1 MTVSIYAVIGLVCY
15 LIAGP
20 LVGGFLAGVD
30 RRITA
35 RMQGRFGPPIL
46 QPFYDVRKLFE
57 KEPVTVNSGQDFYVM
72 CFLIF
77 VIITGGL
84 FFFGENLLLV
94 IFALTTANLFLVIGA
109 YSSNSPYSQIG
120 AERELLQMMAYEP
133 MVLLTAVGLYMTTGT
148 FRVGDIV
155 ASSSLADGSIPLKY
169 LIGIFIGYL
178 FILTIKFR
186 KSPFDLS
193 LSHHAHQE
201 LVKGVTTEFSG
212 RTLALIE
219 IAHWYENVFLLG
231 FIFLF
236 FQNGTWYMA
245 VVGIV
250 ASLLAYFLEIFIDNA
265 FARMK
270 WQFALKSSWLV
281 TITFGAAN
289 LILLYYIKSLM

>member
-1 MTVSIYAVIGLVCY
+1 M
-15 LIAGP
+15 
-20 LVGGFLAGVD
+20 
-30 RRITA
+30 
-35 RMQGRFGPPIL
+35 
-46 QPFYDVRKLFE
+46 E

-77 VIITGGL
+77 IVVTGGL

-94 IFALTTANLFLVIGA
+94 IFTLTTANLFLVIGA
-109 YSSNSPYSQIG
+109 YSSNSPYAQIG

-133 MVLLTAVGLYMTTGT
+133 MVLLTAVGLYMTTGS
-148 FRVGDIV
+148 FRIGDIV
-155 ASSSLADGSIPLKY
+155 AGGGLAGGGLPLLY
-169 LIGIFIGYL
+169 LIGIFAGYL
-178 FILTIKFR
+178 FVLTMKFR

-219 IAHWYENVFLLG
+219 VAHWYENVFLLG
-231 FIFLF
+231 FVFLF
-236 FQNGTWYMA
+236 FPNGTWYMA
-245 VVGIV
+245 VIGV
-250 ASLLAYFLEIFIDNA
+250 AVALLAFFLEIFIDNA

-281 TITFGAAN
+281 TITFGGAN
-289 LILLYYIKSLM
+289 LILLYYLKGLM

>member
-1 MTVSIYAVIGLVCY
+1 MVISIYAVIGLICY
-15 LIAGP
+15 IIAGP
-20 LVGGFLAGVD
+20 FVGGLLAGID
-30 RRITA
+30 RKVTA
-35 RMQGRFGPPIL
+35 RMQGRFGPPVL
-46 QPFYDVRKLFE
+46 QPFYDVRKLCE

-72 CFLIF
+72 CFLVF

-94 IFALTTANLFLVIGA
+94 IFALTTANLFLVVGA
-109 YSSNSPYSQIG
+109 YASNSPYSQIG

-133 MVLLTAVGLYMTTGT
+133 MVLLTAVGLYMTTGS
-148 FRVGDIV
+148 FRIGEIISG
-155 ASSSLADGSIPLKY
+155 AGLADGSIPLKY

-193 LSHHAHQE
+193 MSHHAHQE
-201 LVKGVTTEFSG
+201 LVRGVSTEFSG

-219 IAHWYENVFLLG
+219 VAHWYENVFLLG

-245 VVGIV
+245 LVGV
-250 ASLLAYFLEIFIDNA
+250 ACALLAFFLEIFIDNT

-289 LILLYYIKSLM
+289 LILLYYMKALL

>member
-20 LVGGFLAGVD
+20 FVGGFLAGVD

-35 RMQGRFGPPIL
+35 RMQGRFGPPIM
-46 QPFYDVRKLFE
+46 QPFYDVRKLTE

-133 MVLLTAVGLYMTTGT
+133 MVLLMAVGLYMTTGS
-148 FRVGDIV
+148 FRIGDIISGV
-155 ASSSLADGSIPLKY
+155 GLENGGIPLQY
-169 LIGIFIGYL
+169 LIGIFIGYM
-178 FILTIKFR
+178 FILTMKFR

-193 LSHHAHQE
+193 MSHHAHQE

-219 IAHWYENVFLLG
+219 VAHWYENVFLLG

-245 VVGIV
+245 VVGVVV
-250 ASLLAYFLEIFIDNA
+250 ALLAYFLEIFIDNA

-270 WQFALKSSWLV
+270 WQFALKSSWIV
-281 TITFGAAN
+281 TITFGAVN
-289 LILLYYIKSLM
+289 LILLYYLKGLM